1 MKSIFYEDF
10 KNHFDENFMGMH
22 KTIRDFNKWLKE
34 TNCPFSNG
42 QLKKLEKKMKIDPTI
57 VLDSNGTFGNKS
69 VIYFDEKRNRFVGFT
84 HAKIFNK

>member
-1 MKSIFYEDF
+1 
-10 KNHFDENFMGMH
+10 
-22 KTIRDFNKWLKE
+22 
-34 TNCPFSNG
+34 
-42 QLKKLEKKMKIDPTI
+42 MKIDPTI